1 MLTCRFCGLTGT
13 PDDGD
18 FQLDKYNKGFWCEA
32 CDGFNYFEHV
42 KNRHRFVLILEYQ
55 SANSQPKVKVPIR
68 FNKRLSP
75 FRYPGGK
82 SKLIDYLY
90 LHLNYSKTKKLVSP
104 FTGGGSFELAMLD
117 AGVVEHLHLND
128 LDTGIFSFWWVVKH
142 MPFAL
147 IERLQTI
154 TPTHKD
160 FFEAQSI
167 IKEDYR
173 GVDVVEAA
181 WASLLVNRLAYS
193 GIYKANP
200 LGGKKGTRK
209 ALLSRWNPIELEKR
223 IMHIH
228 QLSERITVTQENAL
242 ELIEEAYWDG
252 ESTIFIDPPYFEK
265 GKDLYHCYYTEKDHI
280 ELSHL
285 LDSLYHGCP
294 GADIIVTYNYHEW
307 IDNLYYYPQRKI
319 ISRTYSA

>member
-1 MLTCRFCGLTGT
+1 MLTCLFCGLTGT

-90 LHLNYSKTKKLVSP
+90 LHLNSKTKKLVSP

-117 AGVVEHLHLND
+117 AGIVEHLHLND
-128 LDTGIFSFWWVVKH
+128 LDIGIFSFWWVVKH

-154 TPTHKD
+154 TPTHDD
-160 FFEAQSI
+160 FFQAQEI
-167 IKEDYR
+167 IKNDYVN
-173 GVDVVEAA
+173 VDVVDAA
-181 WASLLVNRLAYS
+181 WAVLIVNRLAYS
-193 GIYKANP
+193 GIAKANP
-200 LGGKKGTRK
+200 LGGRNGSHKK
-209 ALLSRWNPIELEKR
+209 LLSRWNPEELIRRIEK
-223 IMHIH
+223 IH
-228 QLSERITVTQENAL
+228 SMGDQIEVTHMNAF
-242 ELIEEAYWDG
+242 ELIEEAYWDDQA
-252 ESTIFIDPPYFEK
+252 TLFIDPPYVGK
-265 GKDLYHCYYTEKDHI
+265 GKDLYHCYYTEQDHI
-280 ELSHL
+280 DLAYL
-285 LDSLYHGCP
+285 LDSLHQGCP
-294 GADIIVTYNYHEW
+294 GADLIVTYDYHQL
-307 IDNLYYYPQRKI
+307 IDDLYYSPQREV
-319 ISRTYSA
+319 ISRIYSA